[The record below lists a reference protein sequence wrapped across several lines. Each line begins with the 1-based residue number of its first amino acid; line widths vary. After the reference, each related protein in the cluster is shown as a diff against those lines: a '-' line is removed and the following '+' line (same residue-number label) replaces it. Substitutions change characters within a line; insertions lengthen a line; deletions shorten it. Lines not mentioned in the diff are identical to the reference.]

1 MRKLLILI
9 TLCLPVVV
17 WAQDMRKITGRVL
30 EAASGEPLPG
40 ATVFIDPDAPEAKE
54 YNPAGTV
61 TDVSGKFELT
71 LPASIRYVVVSFIGY
86 EALKADISG
95 KTEFTFRLKEEVS
108 QLDEVVVTGYQQI
121 EKRKVTSAITTVQ
134 ADDIKSI
141 GVASIDQMLEG
152 QVAGLM
158 STPTNGAPGAPAK
171 MRIRSTVSLSGS
183 TDPLWVL
190 DGMILEGNDIPKDFG
205 DKDNIDELQNTS
217 IGGVNP
223 ADIESITI
231 LKDAAATAIYGAK
244 AANGVIV
251 ITTKK
256 GRQGKLRVNFSGGV
270 FYTLKP
276 DLGKLNLMN
285 SSEKVDFELGLA
297 SRSDLDYRSDY
308 GEVSR
313 LLSKYGQLDALR
325 ENGFN
330 GISSE
335 AQGAIDALRG
345 QTTDWGDVIYR
356 NAVNQQYNLS
366 ISGGSD
372 KATYYFSGGY
382 YNEQGTTRKTGFER
396 YNLTLKTDFD
406 LAKNLKAGVSLFL
419 NDSKK
424 NGYLT
429 DGDAFINPANYSR
442 NANPYLQLTDEKGD
456 YIYDPDI
463 EGYSGRY
470 VKFNYLEEVDNTDY
484 TLKNRSIKPLFTLD
498 YRLTDWLKLQTQFS
512 MQLDH
517 SATEKVAAKE
527 TYYVRK
533 YREKTRG
540 NDGSYFLPDGGI
552 IQNSTKDMNQYHW
565 KLQGEFNQVFGEV
578 HAVNYMAGIEL
589 RRSKVT
595 DLMTRG
601 FGYDP
606 NSLTTKPLV
615 FPEGSTQIDN
625 AEFKQYSKS
634 FTEDRFLSVYMTGS
648 YTYNN
653 RYTFFGSLR
662 YDGSNMFGV
671 DRKYKYLP
679 LWAVS
684 GAWNINREAFLSDAD
699 WLSDLKLRAS
709 YGVQGNVDKDTS
721 PLVVGEW
728 DNTQVLPDN
737 SESNIIVSSPPNQ
750 YLRWEKTT
758 NWNGGLD
765 VAVLGN
771 RIAFTAD
778 VYRRVSD
785 DLIGM
790 RSLPGEN
797 GFDYS
802 TMNWAKLTN
811 RGYELSLSTVNV
823 KTKDFRWVMDFN
835 LAHNKSKI
843 NRLNVRDN
851 SYEPSREGYSVGA
864 VFSLKTAG
872 LDENGLQMFYN
883 KQGEKV
889 SFNDFFGLEYGY
901 MMGGLIPF
909 LKSNLSAEEYRNLFT
924 YKGNT
929 EPKFIGGWINR
940 FYYKNFDLTVSASF
954 VLDQTV
960 QEQPFYN
967 PVQTSP
973 GQNYSRRMS
982 QIWSPDNTSGKY
994 PRIMGTYTEG
1004 EENWA
1009 YQWLGMLDPGNSY
1022 RKYDYWFKKMSYMRI
1037 NSIRLGYT
1045 FPERLLGHIGFSSAR
1060 ISFEAR
1066 NPFVFGSSYKG
1077 YFDPETYGNIY
1088 TQPLAKTFSCGIDL
1102 TF

>member
-1 MRKLLILI
+1 MGCFR
-9 TLCLPVVV
+9 CL
-17 WAQDMRKITGRVL
+17 
-30 EAASGEPLPG
+30 
-40 ATVFIDPDAPEAKE
+40 E
-54 YNPAGTV
+54 YQP
-61 TDVSGKFELT
+61 
-71 LPASIRYVVVSFIGY
+71 
-86 EALKADISG
+86 
-95 KTEFTFRLKEEVS
+95 
-108 QLDEVVVTGYQQI
+108 
-121 EKRKVTSAITTVQ
+121 
-134 ADDIKSI
+134 
-141 GVASIDQMLEG
+141 
-152 QVAGLM
+152 
-158 STPTNGAPGAPAK
+158 
-171 MRIRSTVSLSGS
+171 
-183 TDPLWVL
+183 
-190 DGMILEGNDIPKDFG
+190 
-205 DKDNIDELQNTS
+205 
-217 IGGVNP
+217 
-223 ADIESITI
+223 
-231 LKDAAATAIYGAK
+231 
-244 AANGVIV
+244 
-251 ITTKK
+251 
-256 GRQGKLRVNFSGGV
+256 
-270 FYTLKP
+270 
-276 DLGKLNLMN
+276 
-285 SSEKVDFELGLA
+285 
-297 SRSDLDYRSDY
+297 
-308 GEVSR
+308 
-313 LLSKYGQLDALR
+313 
-325 ENGFN
+325 
-330 GISSE
+330 
-335 AQGAIDALRG
+335 
-345 QTTDWGDVIYR
+345 
-356 NAVNQQYNLS
+356 
-366 ISGGSD
+366 
-372 KATYYFSGGY
+372 
-382 YNEQGTTRKTGFER
+382 
-396 YNLTLKTDFD
+396 
-406 LAKNLKAGVSLFL
+406 
-419 NDSKK
+419 
-424 NGYLT
+424 
-429 DGDAFINPANYSR
+429 
-442 NANPYLQLTDEKGD
+442 
-456 YIYDPDI
+456 
-463 EGYSGRY
+463 
-470 VKFNYLEEVDNTDY
+470 
-484 TLKNRSIKPLFTLD
+484 
-498 YRLTDWLKLQTQFS
+498 
-512 MQLDH
+512 
-517 SATEKVAAKE
+517 
-527 TYYVRK
+527 
-533 YREKTRG
+533 
-540 NDGSYFLPDGGI
+540 
-552 IQNSTKDMNQYHW
+552 
-565 KLQGEFNQVFGEV
+565 
-578 HAVNYMAGIEL
+578 
-589 RRSKVT
+589 
-595 DLMTRG
+595 
-601 FGYDP
+601 
-606 NSLTTKPLV
+606 
-615 FPEGSTQIDN
+615 
-625 AEFKQYSKS
+625 
-634 FTEDRFLSVYMTGS
+634 
-648 YTYNN
+648 
-653 RYTFFGSLR
+653 
-662 YDGSNMFGV
+662 
-671 DRKYKYLP
+671 
-679 LWAVS
+679 
-684 GAWNINREAFLSDAD
+684 EAFLSDAD

-765 VAVLGN
+765 VVVLGN

-924 YKGNT
+924 YEGTT
-929 EPKFIGGWINR
+929 EPKFTGGWINR

>member
-1 MRKLLILI
+1 MKRLFILM
-9 TLCLPVVV
+9 TLCLPVLAM
-17 WAQDMRKITGRVL
+17 AQNTRKITGQVL
-30 EAASGEPLPG
+30 EYSTGQPLPG
-40 ATVFIDPDAPEAKE
+40 ATVFIDPDAPEGKE

-61 TDVSGKFELT
+61 TDHDGKFELV
-71 LPASIRYVVVSFIGY
+71 LPVTIKYVVVSFIGY
-86 EALKADISG
+86 ETLKADISG
-95 KTEFTFRLKEEVS
+95 KTEFIFRLKEDFK
-108 QLDEVVVTGYQQI
+108 QLDEVVVTGYQKI
-121 EKRKVTSAITTVQ
+121 EKRKLTSAITTVQ

-141 GVASIDQMLEG
+141 GVASVDQMLEG
-152 QVAGLM
+152 QVAGLV
-158 STPTNGAPGAPAK
+158 TAPTNGAPGAPAK
-171 MRIRSTVSLSGS
+171 MRIRSTVSLNGS

-205 DKDNIDELQNTS
+205 DKDNVDELYNTS

-223 ADIESITI
+223 ADIESITV

-251 ITTKK
+251 VTTRK

-276 DLGKLNLMN
+276 DLGRLNLMN

-297 SRSDLDYRSDY
+297 SRKDLDYRSEY

-313 LLSKYGQLDALR
+313 LLSGYGQLDAFR

-330 GISSE
+330 GISGE
-335 AQGAIDALRG
+335 AQGAINALRG
-345 QTTDWGDVIYR
+345 KSTDWGDIIYR
-356 NAVNQQYNLS
+356 NAVNQQYSLNM
-366 ISGGSD
+366 SGGSD

-396 YNLTLKTDFD
+396 YNLTLKTDFN
-406 LAKNLKAGVSLFL
+406 LSKNLKAGVSLFF

-424 NGYLT
+424 RGYLT
-429 DGDAFINPANYSR
+429 DADAFINPANYSR
-442 NANPYLQLTDEKGD
+442 NANPYLPLTDENGN
-456 YIYDPDI
+456 YVYDPDI

-470 VKFNYLEEVDNTDY
+470 VKFNYLEEIDNTDY
-484 TLKNRSIKPLFTLD
+484 TLRNRSVKPLFSLD
-498 YRLTDWLKLQTQFS
+498 YKLTDWLSLQTLFS

-517 SATEKVAAKE
+517 TSGEKVADKE
-527 TYYVRK
+527 TYFVRK
-533 YREKTRG
+533 YREKTRI

-552 IQNSTKDMNQYHW
+552 IQNTTKDMNQYHW
-565 KLQGEFNQVFGEV
+565 KLQGEFSKVFGTV
-578 HAVNYMAGIEL
+578 HAVDYMAGLEL

-615 FPEGSTQIDN
+615 FPEGSSETDN
-625 AEFKQYSKS
+625 SDFKQYSKS
-634 FTEDRFLSVYMTGS
+634 FNEDRFLSVYMTGS
-648 YTYNN
+648 YTYDN

-671 DRKYKYLP
+671 ERKYKYLP
-679 LWAVS
+679 LWSVS
-684 GAWNINREAFLSDAD
+684 GAWNINREKFLRDVS
-699 WLSDLKLRAS
+699 WISDLKLRGS
-709 YGVQGNVDKDTS
+709 YGVQGNIDKDTS
-721 PLVVGEW
+721 PMVVGEW
-728 DNTQVLPDN
+728 DNVEILPGN
-737 SESNIIVSSPPNQ
+737 SESNIVVSSPPNQ

-765 VAVLGN
+765 FAVLNN
-771 RIAFTAD
+771 RIALTAD
-778 VYRRVSD
+778 IYRRVSN

-790 RSLPGEN
+790 KSLPGEN
-797 GFDYS
+797 GFSFS

-811 RGYELSLSTVNV
+811 KGYELALSAVNV
-823 KTKDFRWVMDFN
+823 KTRDFRWVMDFN
-835 LAHNKSKI
+835 IAHNKSKI
-843 NRLNVRDN
+843 NRLNIRDN
-851 SYEPSREGYSVGA
+851 SYEPSREGYSAGA
-864 VFSLKTAG
+864 LFSLKTAG

-901 MMGGLIPF
+901 MMGGFIPF
-909 LKSNLSAEEYRNLFT
+909 LKSNLSAEQYRNLFT
-924 YKGNT
+924 YEGTT
-929 EPKFIGGWINR
+929 EPKFTGGWINR

-954 VLDQTV
+954 VLNQTV
-960 QEQPFYN
+960 QEQPFYD

-973 GQNYSRRMS
+973 GRNYSRRMS
-982 QIWSPDNTSGKY
+982 EIWSPDNTEGIY
-994 PRIMGTYTEG
+994 PRLLGTNTEG
-1004 EENWA
+1004 EDNWA
-1009 YQWLGMLDPGNSY
+1009 YQWIGMLDPGNSF
-1022 RKYDYWFKKMSYMRI
+1022 RRYDYWFRKMSYMRV
-1037 NSIRLGYT
+1037 NSIRFGYSI
-1045 FPERLLGHIGFSSAR
+1045 PERVMGRIGFSAAR
-1060 ISFEAR
+1060 VSFEAR
-1066 NPFVFGSSYKG
+1066 NPFVLGSSYKG

-1088 TQPLAKTFSCGIDL
+1088 TQPLARTFSCGIDL